1 MRREPL
7 GLYASGA
14 WFALTAFRVVSRFVA
29 RGAIM
34 LQRVPRL
41 RLFAAALLSVIAA
54 LSFAGPANAKPPAP
68 GAPGAIHV
76 WAPADKHGFGTA
88 EQLASKAW
96 FTLRQGSLSEIY
108 YPDLS
113 TPGFRGL
120 QFAVSDGRGFLQRE
134 TVDDDPRHIEP
145 LAQGVTSRVEPVAG
159 SLAYRQ
165 VTQGTGWR
173 LTKTW
178 ITDPA
183 RATVLARVRFE
194 SLTGKPLRLYVL
206 ADPAPGND
214 GNDDRGV
221 GSDGQLV
228 GYDDVAASGVAATP
242 AMGATTSGYR
252 GSESDPWIDL
262 QDGHMSNYDATEPGN
277 VVQGARTALNGKTG
291 SQTMTLAIGFGANP
305 ASARATA
312 TQSLAAGFAAAET
325 AYNAG
330 WLAYRASLSDAPES
344 VGSDARLRLLYDQSL
359 LVLAAS
365 EDKTYRGASIAAPN
379 MAWIWG
385 TMTLEPER
393 RFSGP
398 YHLVWPRDLYHVAT
412 AQKAAGDD
420 EAAGRLL
427 DYLWEVQKADGS
439 WWQNTFVDGTEKWT
453 TEQLDQTS
461 LPIVLAWWLGRMG
474 PSDWDNVERAADYL
488 VANGPRSDQERWEN
502 QDGYS
507 PNTIATEIAGLICAA
522 DIARKNGATGKAD
535 DYEALADS
543 WQQSVEGWTAT
554 TNGPYSPKPYYVRVT
569 KDGNPDDGST
579 YNLGDNF
586 NRPVDER
593 EIVDNS
599 FLGLVL
605 FGVKKWNDQT
615 ILNSL
620 DVGDGNETTPYPLKV
635 DTPSGPVWH
644 RFTYD
649 GYGEQADGRDWDL
662 FFDNPA
668 RQTRG
673 RLWPLLTG
681 ERGEYELIS
690 GRSANPFL
698 RTIANTANDGLMLP
712 EQVWDDQPPPG
723 ERSGKGTRSATPL
736 AWTHGQFVR
745 LAWSIDA
752 GLPIERPSIVACR
765 YQQELCP

>member
-1 MRREPL
+1 M
-7 GLYASGA
+7 
-14 WFALTAFRVVSRFVA
+14 FK
-29 RGAIM
+29 
-34 LQRVPRL
+34 
-41 RLFAAALLSVIAA
+41 RLFVSAIATLA
-54 LSFAGPANAKPPAP
+54 VAVPADAKPPAP
-68 GAPGAIHV
+68 GAPGALHV

-88 EQLASKAW
+88 EQVASTAW
-96 FTLRQGSLSEIY
+96 FTLRQGSLSEIF

-113 TPGFRGL
+113 TPAFRGL
-120 QFAVSDGRGFLQRE
+120 QFAVSDGRRFLQRE

-145 LAQGVTSRVEPVAG
+145 LARGVTSHVEPVPGA
-159 SLAYRQ
+159 LAFRQ
-165 VTQGTGWR
+165 ITRGTGWR

-194 SLTGKPLRLYVL
+194 SLTGRPLKLYVL

-214 GNDDRGV
+214 GNDDRGI
-221 GSDGQLV
+221 SPSGQLV
-228 GYDDVAASGVAATP
+228 SYDDVAASAVAASP
-242 AMGATTSGYR
+242 AFRAATSGYR
-252 GSESDPWIDL
+252 STASDPWNDL
-262 QDGHMSNYDATEPGN
+262 QDGRLSSYDATDPGN
-277 VVQGARTALNGKTG
+277 VVQGALTALDGKRG
-291 SQTMTLAIGFGANP
+291 RQDMTLAIGFGRDP
-305 ASARATA
+305 ASASAAASR
-312 TQSLAAGFAAAET
+312 SLGAGFARAAVG
-325 AYNAG
+325 YFAG
-330 WLAYRASLSDAPES
+330 WLAYRASLNRAPES
-344 VGSDARLRLLYDQSL
+344 VRGDARLRRVYEQSV

-365 EDKTYRGASIAAPN
+365 EDKTYRGASVASPT
-379 MAWIWG
+379 MPWIWG
-385 TMTLEPER
+385 TLALEEGR

-420 EAAGRLL
+420 AAADRLL
-427 DYLWEVQKADGS
+427 DYLWRVQKADGS
-439 WWQNTFVDGTEKWT
+439 WWQNTFVDGREKWT
-453 TEQLDQTS
+453 TEQLDQVS
-461 LPIVLAWWLGRMG
+461 LPIVLAWWLGRTNA
-474 PSDWDNVERAADYL
+474 SDWAHVERAADYL
-488 VANGPRSDQERWEN
+488 VNNEDRPRSNQERWEN

-522 DIARKNGATGKAD
+522 DIARKNGRADKAGT
-535 DYEALADS
+535 YEALADD
-543 WQQSVEGWTAT
+543 WQKRVESWTAT
-554 TNGPYSPKPYYVRVT
+554 TNGPYSPKPYYLRVT
-569 KDGNPDDGST
+569 KDGMPDNATT

-586 NRPVDER
+586 DRPVDQR

-605 FGVKKWNDQT
+605 FGVKTWNDQT
-615 ILNSL
+615 VRNSL
-620 DVGDGNETTPYPLKV
+620 IVGDQTSAYPLRV

-649 GYGEQADGRDWDL
+649 GYGEQADGRDWEL

-673 RLWPLLTG
+673 RLWPLLSG
-681 ERGEYELIS
+681 ERGEYELIA
-690 GRSANPFL
+690 GRRADPFL

-712 EQVWDDQPPPG
+712 EQVWDDQPAPG
-723 ERSGKGTRSATPL
+723 ELPGQGTRSATPL

-765 YQQELCP
+765 YQKELCP